1 MPANPIL
8 KADHNIFFNMRTVP
22 ADGVGTDPH
31 IAGEPVWK
39 DETSLDAIDFHLTA
53 ASVNALGQG
62 VGGVDIGA
70 YGLAPVVTP
79 PAVTPPVTTPPVV
92 TPPITTPPVVTPPAS
107 YTLKLTLQCTP
118 AGQVINCK

>member
-1 MPANPIL
+1 
-8 KADHNIFFNMRTVP
+8 MRTVP

-53 ASVNALGQG
+53 ASTDALKQG
-62 VGGVDIGA
+62 IGGVDIGA

-79 PAVTPPVTTPPVV
+79 PVTTPPVTTPPV
-92 TPPITTPPVVTPPAS
+92 TTPPVVTPPAS

-118 AGQVINCK
+118 AGQVITCK